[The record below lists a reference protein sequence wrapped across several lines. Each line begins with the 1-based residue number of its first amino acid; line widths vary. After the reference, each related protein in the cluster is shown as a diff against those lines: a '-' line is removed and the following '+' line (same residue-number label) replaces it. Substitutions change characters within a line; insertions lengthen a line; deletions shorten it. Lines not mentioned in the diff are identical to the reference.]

1 MCMCHSGDV
10 SYIKNYYITL
20 TNYGIFLTRV
30 IVETV
35 DLVVPSALPDLVEKA
50 VVLVPPENLDE
61 QERLARMVYPAKGA
75 LP

>member
-1 MCMCHSGDV
+1 M
-10 SYIKNYYITL
+10 
-20 TNYGIFLTRV
+20 
-30 IVETV
+30 ETV
-35 DLVVPSALPDLVEKA
+35 DLVVPSALPDPVEKA